1 MVGAHTRHSPYAED
15 CLTTE
20 RKQAAGKKYQGLC
33 RRTER
38 SQTRTNH
45 SIWQNFNVSPVLILY
60 LPFKQWAEMTCL
72 ETKAQI
78 LW

>member
-1 MVGAHTRHSPYAED
+1 MGAYTRHSPYAED

-20 RKQAAGKKYQGLC
+20 RKQAAGKKYQGLSSM
-33 RRTER
+33 TER

-45 SIWQNFNVSPVLILY
+45 SIWQTFNVSPVLILY
-60 LPFKQWAEMTCL
+60 LPFKQWVEMACL